1 MKVTVL
7 QENLARGLSV
17 VSKAVSP
24 RSTLPVLA
32 NVLIAS
38 DEGRLRLSA
47 TNLEMGITC
56 WIPARIDEEGSTTVP
71 ARTFVDLVSTL
82 PSDQVLLKLD
92 PQTQTLNVRGG
103 TSTNDIKCIDAQEFP
118 PLPVPDFDGAVQI
131 NVGDFREM
139 IHQVVFAASSDE
151 ARPVLMGVLVQVD
164 KDKLTMAAADGFRL
178 SVRKA
183 VLSTPSAGSVSA
195 IVPAQALKELARVA
209 TDADEPIYMVLPKG
223 RGQVVFRVKDVEVV
237 SQLIDGTFPDYQQI
251 IPRSYKSR
259 TLVST
264 SSLLKACKQAEIFAR
279 EGSNVARF
287 NIKTSQGAG
296 VRAIYKGTVVSI
308 LSNPGYHK
316 AVLVRHG
323 EYFTVYSNLTSV
335 NVKANQEI
343 DTKQSIGTAYTDPST
358 GETMVHLEVW
368 KGTALLNPESWII
381 ER

>member
-7 QENLARGLSV
+7 QENLARGLGT

-32 NVLIAS
+32 NILIAS

-71 ARTFVDLVSTL
+71 ARTFSDLVGTL
-82 PSDQVLLKLD
+82 PADQVLLKLD
-92 PQTQTLNVRGG
+92 PSTQTLNVRGG

-118 PLPVPDFDGAVQI
+118 PMPVPDFEGAVQI

-139 IHQVVFAASSDE
+139 IHQVAFAASSDE

-164 KDKLTMAAADGFRL
+164 KDKLIMAAADGFRL
-178 SVRKA
+178 SVRRA
-183 VLSTPSAGSVSA
+183 VLSTPAPTPISA

-209 TDADEPIYMVLPKG
+209 SDGEEPIYMVLPKG
-223 RGQVVFRVKDVEVV
+223 RNQVVFRVKDVEVV

-287 NIKTSQGAG
+287 NIKSAQGELQPSEVEISATSEETGKNETIVEA
-296 VRAIYKGTVVSI
+296 TVDGSGLLI
-308 LSNPGYHK
+308 
-316 AVLVRHG
+316 A
-323 EYFTVYSNLTSV
+323 F
-335 NVKANQEI
+335 NVKFLREA
-343 DTKQSIGTAYTDPST
+343 
-358 GETMVHLEVW
+358 LEVIR
-368 KGTALLNPESWII
+368 TPNVALETSAPNAPGVVKPVGDDQFLHVIMPMHLG
-381 ER
+381 